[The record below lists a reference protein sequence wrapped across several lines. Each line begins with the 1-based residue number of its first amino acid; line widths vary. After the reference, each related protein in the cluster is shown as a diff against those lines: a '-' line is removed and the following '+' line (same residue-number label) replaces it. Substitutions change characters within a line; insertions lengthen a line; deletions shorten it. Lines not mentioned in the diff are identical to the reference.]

1 MVRVTNPP
9 PPGAAV
15 SRPSAFVPLAAEI
28 LEAALDRDPVEAT
41 YLGDHRRD
49 GLLPDPSPEG
59 ATETAALLRTQLA
72 QLDALEPASLGPDD
86 AVDAAVLRAALAADL
101 LDLDE
106 IAEAEWNPMLHNPG
120 AGVHS
125 LLSRDFAPLPERLA
139 AVTARLQAV
148 PGFLAAARRRL
159 QNMSRIHLDTAAA
172 QLAGTIAMIETDLTG
187 DDAALAA
194 AAESA
199 RDALTEHRAW
209 LAEQA
214 GTATRDP
221 RLGESRFRAKLA
233 LTLDTAVDPPA
244 LLSRAE
250 AELERVSERIVEE
263 AGRLA
268 GEAAPS
274 AETVRRVLTELA
286 QDAPTDDT
294 ILALCRD
301 ALDSTTAFV
310 RSRDLVTVY
319 DDPIAVVEMPEIDRG
334 VAGAYCRENGPL
346 EQATL
351 PTEFAVSPTPA
362 DWTPAQVA
370 SFFRE
375 YNAHM
380 LHELTVH
387 EAMPGHALQLMH
399 ARRHR
404 SASPVRAVWSSGT
417 FIEGWAVYAEELMA
431 DAGYLSEVSTRAA
444 AAVRMQQLKMQLR
457 SIINTILDIRFHCGD
472 LDEAAAVEL
481 MTRRGFQEE
490 GEVLGKWRRVQLT
503 SAQLCTYFVGYVEV
517 RDTAVALRSAH
528 PDWTERQVHDAVL
541 AHGSPPP
548 RHLRTLLGLPP
559 A

>member
-9 PPGAAV
+9 PPGATV
-15 SRPSAFVPLAAEI
+15 SAPSAFVPVAAEI
-28 LEAALDRDPVEAT
+28 LEAALDQDPVEAT

-49 GLLPDPSPEG
+49 DRLADPSP
-59 ATETAALLRTQLA
+59 AAAEHRAVLLRTQLA
-72 QLDALEPASLGPDD
+72 ELDALEPASLGPDD
-86 AVDAAVLRAALAADL
+86 AVDAAILRAALAAEL
-101 LDLDE
+101 LELDE

-125 LLSRDFAPLPERLA
+125 LISRDFAPLPVRLA
-139 AVTARLQAV
+139 AVTARLRAV
-148 PGFLAAARRRL
+148 PEFLSAARRRL
-159 QNMSRIHLDTAAA
+159 GDMSRIHLDTAAA
-172 QLAGTIAMIETDLTG
+172 QLAGTVAMLEAELPAG
-187 DDAALAA
+187 DAALAV
-194 AAESA
+194 AAEAA
-199 RDALTEHRAW
+199 RDALAEHQAW
-209 LAEQA
+209 LAERA

-221 RLGESRFRAKLA
+221 RLGESLFRAKLT
-233 LTLDTAVDPPA
+233 LTLDTAVEPPA
-244 LLSRAE
+244 LLAHAE
-250 AELERVSERIVEE
+250 SELARVSERITDE

-268 GEAAPS
+268 GDPNPTE
-274 AETVRRVLTELA
+274 ETVRRVLAELA

-294 ILALCRD
+294 ILPLCRD
-301 ALDSTTAFV
+301 ALESTTAFV
-310 RSRDLVTVY
+310 RGQDLVTVY

-362 DWTPAQVA
+362 DWSAEQVA

-380 LHELTVH
+380 LHDLTVH

-404 SASPVRAVWSSGT
+404 AATPVRAVWSSGT
-417 FIEGWAVYAEELMA
+417 FIEGWAVYSEEVMA
-431 DAGYLSEVSTRAA
+431 DAGYLADVSARAA
-444 AAVRMQQLKMQLR
+444 AALRMQQLKMQLR
-457 SIINTILDIRFHCGD
+457 SIINTILDIRYHCGD

-503 SAQLCTYFVGYVEV
+503 STQLCTYFVGYLEV
-517 RDTAVALRSAH
+517 RDTVAALRAAH
-528 PDWTERQVHDAVL
+528 PGWSTRQMHDAVL
-541 AHGSPPP
+541 GHGSPAP
-548 RHLRTLLGLPP
+548 RHLRTLLGVPP